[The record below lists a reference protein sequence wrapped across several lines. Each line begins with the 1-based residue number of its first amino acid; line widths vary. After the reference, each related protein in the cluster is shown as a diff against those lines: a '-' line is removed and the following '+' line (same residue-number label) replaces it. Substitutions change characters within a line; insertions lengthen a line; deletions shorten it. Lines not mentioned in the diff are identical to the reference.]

1 MAFHEAVF
9 SLIRVNL
16 EDCSVLTI
24 ICSDTISQP
33 GLVSCLPLHN
43 IRDGIKKHVLRE
55 VFTSMDDIIQL
66 AKSDERK
73 SLATLKPREIVDF
86 VIEEDERNW
95 KQKWKDQLLQY
106 NLFDLDER
114 GQGKVR
120 KAKKVNDRRLG
131 GGSAVL
137 ELSPSVR
144 RR

>member
-95 KQKWKDQLLQY
+95 KQKWKDQLLQD

-137 ELSPSVR
+137 ELSTSVR
-144 RR
+144 R